1 MFFVENIQH
10 SFGLDISDLAIR
22 LAVLKKK
29 KQGFKIE
36 AYGEKLL
43 PPGLISEGAILKPD
57 QVAAMINDLIKK
69 AVGGRIKM
77 ENVIACLPE
86 IKTFIKLISI
96 PWPKDNNL
104 TESIITETQKHIP
117 LSLSESYLDWQ
128 IVASQEKEWL
138 KILLGVAPQK
148 IVNNYIELLKF
159 IGLMPTVL
167 EVEAAAI
174 SRSLFLGGEAA
185 MEKCF
190 IILDLGA
197 TRSSIIIYAEN
208 TIQFSLTIP
217 LSGVQIT
224 QNFAAAAN
232 LSYQKAEEM
241 KIKYGLEQPTGDSA
255 LTAKTSMAAETNQIL
270 LQTLNPL
277 LEKIKEAIEFY
288 KLNYPKTPAPEQI
301 LLTGGGAHLI
311 GLGRLIKNA
320 LGLPAEIANPFINI
334 KGGIP
339 KEHSSSYATA
349 IGLAMRG
356 CQPEKFY
363 DIS

>member
-1 MFFVENIQH
+1 MFFVENLQH
-10 SFGLDISDLAIR
+10 SFGLDISDLALR

-29 KQGFKIE
+29 KQGFKLE

-57 QVAAMINDLIKK
+57 QVAAMINDLLKN

-77 ENVIACLPE
+77 KNVVTCLPE
-86 IKTFIKLISI
+86 TKTFIKLIFI
-96 PWPKDNNL
+96 PWPKDNDL
-104 TESIITETQKHIP
+104 TESIITEAQKHIP
-117 LSLSESYLDWQ
+117 LPLSESYLDWQ
-128 IVASQEKEWL
+128 IAASQEKEWL
-138 KILLGVAPQK
+138 KILLAVAPQP
-148 IVNNYIELLKF
+148 IVNNYIELLKLV
-159 IGLMPTVL
+159 GLTPTVL

-174 SRSLFLGGEAA
+174 SRSLFLGGETA

-190 IILDLGA
+190 IVLDLGA
-197 TRSSIIIYAEN
+197 TRSSIIIYAQN

-217 LSGVQIT
+217 ISGVQIT
-224 QNFAAAAN
+224 QALAAAAN
-232 LSYQKAEEM
+232 LTYQKAEGL
-241 KIKYGLEQPTGDSA
+241 KIKCGLQQSAGDASPNNQMA
-255 LTAKTSMAAETNQIL
+255 LKANQTL
-270 LQTLNPL
+270 LQALNPL
-277 LEKIKEAIEFY
+277 LVKIKESVEFY
-288 KLNYPKTPAPEQI
+288 KLNYPESPAPEQI

-334 KGGIP
+334 RGGIP
-339 KEHSSSYATA
+339 KERSSSYATA
-349 IGLAMRG
+349 IGLALRG